1 MIRFDSLP
9 PEVMQAMCTPMHQ
22 ILAPA
27 HLPSHPA
34 TPGHGITTGAL
45 YLGSLSAATDKDLLR
60 QHHITHVVH
69 VLGDGYWFPLN
80 AGESSGGVWKDGFCS
95 YRIDILDDST
105 EDLGRHLESV
115 CGFIDGTLRSGRN
128 LLVHC
133 HQVSKPPLH
142 CSPILTSLFTQ
153 GISRS
158 ASITIAYLIRNHG
171 MSLETAHALVKRKR
185 ACIKPNSGFLRVLQ
199 EWDVACHSG
208 GGMRPVLARRFTS

>member
-27 HLPSHPA
+27 LV
-34 TPGHGITTGAL
+34 HGITTGAL

-69 VLGDGYWFPLN
+69 VLGDGYWFPSN
-80 AGESSGGVWKDGFCS
+80 PGGESAGGVWKDGFCS

-105 EDLGRHLESV
+105 EDLGRHLERV
-115 CGFIDGTLRSGRN
+115 CGFIDSSLRSGRN

-133 HQVSKPPLH
+133 HQVLPISFLSFLFVSPFLIPL
-142 CSPILTSLFTQ
+142 SLSLLSFYF
-153 GISRS
+153 RV
-158 ASITIAYLIRNHG
+158 YLVVH
-171 MSLETAHALVKRKR
+171 L
-185 ACIKPNSGFLRVLQ
+185 
-199 EWDVACHSG
+199 
-208 GGMRPVLARRFTS
+208 

>member
-1 MIRFDSLP
+1 
-9 PEVMQAMCTPMHQ
+9 MHQ

-115 CGFIDGTLRSGRN
+115 CGFIDATLRSGRN

-133 HQVSKPPLH
+133 HQGV
-142 CSPILTSLFTQ
+142 
-153 GISRS
+153 SRS

-199 EWDVACHSG
+199 EWDVACHG